1 MLAVG
6 HEVRKC
12 SVLPPFQTQT
22 TSPSGKAS
30 GRCMQAWNPGASDI
44 PTEDRLDGKQWQR
57 SRVLL
62 PSLLPVLCR
71 PAEAQA
77 FWGKPGGWTGQ
88 APCCPMLSHPKMF
101 LQSDIRDKK
110 QMRLLAREVFL
121 LIKGL
126 EPHSLF
132 LASFPLVLLPLCSS
146 IML

>member
-1 MLAVG
+1 M
-6 HEVRKC
+6 
-12 SVLPPFQTQT
+12 
-22 TSPSGKAS
+22 
-30 GRCMQAWNPGASDI
+30 
-44 PTEDRLDGKQWQR
+44 
-57 SRVLL
+57 LL

-88 APCCPMLSHPKMF
+88 ASCCPVLPHPKMF

-132 LASFPLVLLPLCSS
+132 LASFLLVLLSLCSS
-146 IML
+146 YMLNFASNFIPALSASTRSLCLLGG